1 MDPVGLSMLLQ
12 ASEDIWTN
20 IRYYMSRKFN
30 GTSVGYNEVCKE
42 LGLLLRAYPPEL
54 ISEANAMSLKKF
66 QSYRELIKDSP
77 ATKRIKEMFE
87 ARDGRSRFMLS
98 VDVVKSMLQQ
108 LSHIQGEKETHEPIK
123 DILLHLVKAIYY
135 FQKIHVEILI
145 KAFSKLAAAEPA
157 LQVHLLEWNGPAP
170 DRVQMFGDLDLR
182 SFCFL
187 ERDDAPEGS
196 SRYVVMLLTTRDDQ
210 AVARGIEDW
219 NRLHE
224 HNQLAFVNLIHW
236 VVTYEGLTMSDLARD
251 PLFVFL
257 ATSQADFWD
266 ARGNTSLRAAAEEA
280 LHGSRASIENLVH
293 ARPAP
298 VNARPVSVHAMPA
311 PVNAGPVEQEIL
323 VPLAMDVDGVS
334 PLSPVSELA
343 SPKVVSEPIAPE
355 ILRYARILVEAS
367 ERARAIAPPPK
378 KAGTYADVARDMP
391 WNITFSSGLSFP
403 TELNEVKDAFQ
414 AELDDQERE
423 HTRTVVG
430 LQKEHARTVAGL
442 RKEVAR
448 LKARNRILS
457 KKASLERAHVARL
470 ERDLAAK

>member
-1 MDPVGLSMLLQ
+1 MDPVALSMLLQ

-98 VDVVKSMLQQ
+98 VDVVKSMIQQ
-108 LSHIQGEKETHEPIK
+108 LPHVKEDRETHGPIK

-135 FQKIHVEILI
+135 FQKIHIESIVS
-145 KAFSKLAAAEPA
+145 AFSKQAAAEPA

-224 HNQLAFVNLIHW
+224 HNQLAFVHLIHW
-236 VVTYEGLTMSDLARD
+236 VVTYEDRTMSDLTRD

-266 ARGNTSLRAAAEEA
+266 CRGNANLRAAAEEA
-280 LHGSRASIENLVH
+280 LHGSRASIYNLVH

-298 VNARPVSVHAMPA
+298 VNA
-311 PVNAGPVEQEIL
+311 GPSQDDEIV

-367 ERARAIAPPPK
+367 ERARAPK
-378 KAGTYADVARDMP
+378 KAGTYAQV
-391 WNITFSSGLSFP
+391 TSGLSFP

>member
-1 MDPVGLSMLLQ
+1 MLLQ

-108 LSHIQGEKETHEPIK
+108 LSHIQGDRETHEPIK

-135 FQKIHVEILI
+135 FQKIHVELLI

-293 ARPAP
+293 A
-298 VNARPVSVHAMPA
+298 MPA

-367 ERARAIAPPPK
+367 ERARAPK
-378 KAGTYADVARDMP
+378 KAGTYAQV
-391 WNITFSSGLSFP
+391 TYGLNFP
-403 TELNEVKDAFQ
+403 TEINELKDAFQ
-414 AELDDQERE
+414 AELEDQERE
-423 HTRTVVG
+423 HARTVVA

-442 RKEVAR
+442 KKEVAR
-448 LKARNRILS
+448 TKARNRILS
-457 KKASLERAHVARL
+457 KKASLDRAHVSRL